1 MTLKPISLNR
11 EDYHTSI
18 PQLTQL
24 LNALVQ
30 ENNKLAEKVKDLEKR
45 VKDLET

>member
-11 EDYHTSI
+11 EDYQTSI

-24 LNALVQ
+24 LNALVA